1 MKRAVGM
8 RLLQARVVY
17 PLLSA
22 VAYDTD
28 VNRTVIDSA
37 VDRTVTDS
45 VADRTCP
52 TYAADVAGLEHM
64 SAAAAAAECQVRRR
78 RILRRTSGLSCNDR
92 ICNCMIFDHAFAYA
106 FVACTTL
113 AVSAAA
119 AAAAAAAMCVP

>member
-17 PLLSA
+17 TLLSA

-28 VNRTVIDSA
+28 
-37 VDRTVTDS
+37 
-45 VADRTCP
+45 
-52 TYAADVAGLEHM
+52 
-64 SAAAAAAECQVRRR
+64 
-78 RILRRTSGLSCNDR
+78 DR

>member
-17 PLLSA
+17 TLLSA

-28 VNRTVIDSA
+28 
-37 VDRTVTDS
+37 
-45 VADRTCP
+45 
-52 TYAADVAGLEHM
+52 
-64 SAAAAAAECQVRRR
+64 
-78 RILRRTSGLSCNDR
+78 DR
-92 ICNCMIFDHAFAYA
+92 ICNCMIFDNAFAYA